1 MTSPILSQ
9 IEKTI
14 GHLSREEQLWLIE
27 RLAHRLREESVKSD
41 IVEQTAFKSQ
51 LVAMATDPEIRVEL
65 KRIDQEFAVTEADGL
80 ESK

>member
-1 MTSPILSQ
+1 LDRGRKKLDIKRGKIITSPILSQ

-51 LVAMATDPEIRVEL
+51 LVAMATI
-65 KRIDQEFAVTEADGL
+65 
-80 ESK
+80 

>member
-27 RLAHRLREESVKSD
+27 RLAHRLREESVKTD

-51 LVAMATDPEIRVEL
+51 LVAMATDPEIRLEL

>member
-80 ESK
+80 ESR